1 MKIVVFGA
9 GKCVGALRGD
19 QVIDLS
25 LAYAKFLKER
35 QNERH
40 PTPLA
45 AALVP
50 SELAMFIDGGTR
62 TLEYAAVA
70 LDHLFG
76 DTHDLLGAHGETI
89 VHKASE
95 VRLHAP
101 HPSGSRIAC
110 AGGNFADHLAGMAAM
125 GLLPGA
131 GAMTNAEAATRI
143 RENGIWGFWKVSR
156 ELAGPDTE
164 LPYPSRAT
172 RLDYEGEV
180 AIVLGKQ
187 GKDVAVGRQEIWSGV

>member
-70 LDHLFG
+70 LDYLFG
-76 DTHDLLGAHGETI
+76 RMICLARTARRSCTRQVRSGFMHPIQAGR
-89 VHKASE
+89 ASP
-95 VRLHAP
+95 AP
-101 HPSGSRIAC
+101 
-110 AGGNFADHLAGMAAM
+110 
-125 GLLPGA
+125 
-131 GAMTNAEAATRI
+131 
-143 RENGIWGFWKVSR
+143 
-156 ELAGPDTE
+156 
-164 LPYPSRAT
+164 
-172 RLDYEGEV
+172 V
-180 AIVLGKQ
+180 AISLITWRAWLPWDCCLVL
-187 GKDVAVGRQEIWSGV
+187 VR